1 LLAGISFPQP
11 VKSAHYCQGLAAPFG
26 CARGKTQT
34 SELPKTCRMTLAM
47 TLNCRSQCELKF
59 EAKNGVFSAKHAE
72 NCSKTG
78 KNGLQCL
85 PIS

>member
-1 LLAGISFPQP
+1 MESIL
-11 VKSAHYCQGLAAPFG
+11 VEKMAARPNPT
-26 CARGKTQT
+26 AYWTTR
-34 SELPKTCRMTLAM
+34 RVHW
-47 TLNCRSQCELKF
+47 RF
-59 EAKNGVFSAKHAE
+59 EAKNGVFDSKHAE